1 MTIELSCGLPPGP
14 DFSDLT
20 VLAEE
25 LGYSRVWI
33 FDTASL
39 WEDRFVH
46 LALAAQ
52 RTSRIGLGTAVLIPH
67 ERSEM
72 SMASAIA
79 TIARLSGGRFR
90 AGFGTGGTARR
101 TMGQRPITLRAM
113 RDYVTTVRS
122 LLAGETVTIDDQ
134 PARMLHTDDLA
145 APRPIDVEI
154 WLGAFG
160 PRAIWLA
167 MDIADGILG
176 LPGNHALPV
185 AMLMPAT
192 VLEPGEDRDSAR
204 VREAVGPWKVV
215 TYHEAYAIAGPDAV
229 DALPGGREWRD
240 ALERLAPEGQRHLLT
255 YQGHVTALTERD
267 HQLLDHAADGLA
279 TIGTPTEISSRVAE
293 LGQQGVQEIIYTPSG
308 PDIARE
314 LTSFYC
320 AASS

>member
-1 MTIELSCGLPPGP
+1 
-14 DFSDLT
+14 
-20 VLAEE
+20 
-25 LGYSRVWI
+25 
-33 FDTASL
+33 
-39 WEDRFVH
+39 
-46 LALAAQ
+46 
-52 RTSRIGLGTAVLIPH
+52 
-67 ERSEM
+67 
-72 SMASAIA
+72 
-79 TIARLSGGRFR
+79 
-90 AGFGTGGTARR
+90 
-101 TMGQRPITLRAM
+101 
-113 RDYVTTVRS
+113 
-122 LLAGETVTIDDQ
+122 
-134 PARMLHTDDLA
+134 
-145 APRPIDVEI
+145 
-154 WLGAFG
+154 
-160 PRAIWLA
+160 
-167 MDIADGILG
+167 
-176 LPGNHALPV
+176 
-185 AMLMPAT
+185 MLMPAT

>member
-1 MTIELSCGLPPGP
+1 MTMELSCGLPPGP
-14 DFSDLT
+14 DFVD
-20 VLAEE
+20 LAEVAE
-25 LGYSRVWI
+25 NLGYPRVWI

-52 RTSRIGLGTAVLIPH
+52 YTSRIGLGTAVLIPH

-101 TMGQRPITLRAM
+101 TMGQAPITLRAM
-113 RDYVTTVRS
+113 RDYVTTVRG
-122 LLAGETVTIDDQ
+122 LLAGETVSIDGQ
-134 PARMLHTDDLA
+134 PARMLPADGLA
-145 APRPIDVEI
+145 APRPINVEI

-160 PRAIWLA
+160 PRGIELA
-167 MDIADGILG
+167 TEIADGILG

-185 AMLMPAT
+185 ATLMPAT

-255 YQGHVTALTERD
+255 HEGHVTALTERD
-267 HQLLDHAADGLA
+267 HQLLDHAPDGLA
-279 TIGTPTEISSRVAE
+279 TVGVPAEIGARGAE
-293 LGQQGVQEIIYTPSG
+293 LEQQGVQEVIYTPSG

-314 LTSFYC
+314 LTSLYS